1 MSLHFFDASRRSPAA
16 KPRSR
21 QPATKANAVRTAHRL
36 FACCLVA
43 SAAAASAAVVPWL
56 YTAEVPVRTQ
66 SASEREQAAAA
77 ALAEL
82 LTRATGLAP
91 LPSSGVVA
99 EALASPGPFYDRYEY
114 ARPRA
119 HGGAGAPPLL
129 VVFHFDPASVL
140 ALLRE
145 AELPVWAADRPSVL
159 AWVAVEQH
167 GERRMAAAAGGE
179 GAALAAALAVR
190 ARQRGLE
197 LTLPL
202 MDLADSTLT
211 PAALWGLF
219 WEDIDA
225 ASARYA
231 PDLLL
236 VGRVRNVGG
245 GLWRSVWD
253 LRSRGSAAPVRL
265 YDLPVATR
273 TGRRIRRG
281 EALLDAFRHDA
292 PTLAEIAAA
301 AVDSMA
307 ATLADRFAVRGQLAA
322 IDAVVRAAQTVERY
336 AALLA
341 YLQSRE
347 YIERVE
353 VRAVMA
359 EALVLRLHSRSS
371 PAQLR
376 DLLGI
381 GDVLAAAPADAAQ
394 SGALA
399 LVWRGGP

>member
-1 MSLHFFDASRRSPAA
+1 MSLHFFDASRRLPVA

-36 FACCLVA
+36 FACCLAA
-43 SAAAASAAVVPWL
+43 SGAAASAAVVPWL
-56 YTAEVPVRTQ
+56 YTAEMPVRTQ
-66 SASEREQAAAA
+66 SASEREQAAGA

-82 LTRATGLAP
+82 LSRVTGLAP
-91 LPSSGVVA
+91 LPSSPTVA
-99 EALASPGPFYDRYEY
+99 EALTTPGQFYDRYEY
-114 ARPRA
+114 ARPQA
-119 HGGAGAPPLL
+119 AAEAGAPPLL
-129 VVFHFDPASVL
+129 LVFHFDPASVL

-167 GERRMAAAAGGE
+167 GERRMATAADVDGAAIT
-179 GAALAAALAVR
+179 AALAGR
-190 ARQRGLE
+190 SRQRGLE
-197 LTLPL
+197 LKLPL
-202 MDLADSTLT
+202 MDLADSALT
-211 PAALWGLF
+211 PAAVWGLF

-231 PDLLL
+231 ADLLL
-236 VGRVRNVGG
+236 VGRVRDVGG
-245 GLWRSVWD
+245 GSWRSVWD
-253 LRSRGSAAPVRL
+253 LRSRGTAAPVRL
-265 YDLPVATR
+265 YDMPVAAR
-273 TGRRIRRG
+273 AGGRIRRG

-292 PTLAEIAAA
+292 PTLGAVAAA

-322 IDAVVRAAQTVERY
+322 IDTVVREAQTVERY

-399 LVWRGGP
+399 LVWQGGP

>member
-16 KPRSR
+16 KPRRR

-36 FACCLVA
+36 LACCLAA
-43 SAAAASAAVVPWL
+43 SGAAASAAVVPWL
-56 YTAEVPVRTQ
+56 YAGEVPVRTQ
-66 SASEREQAAAA
+66 SASEREQAAGA

-82 LTRATGLAP
+82 LTRLTGLAP
-91 LPSSGVVA
+91 LPSSAVVA
-99 EALASPGPFYDRYEY
+99 EALAAPGRFYDRYEY
-114 ARPRA
+114 ARRQAPSDP
-119 HGGAGAPPLL
+119 GALPLL
-129 VVFHFDPASVL
+129 VVFHFDPSAVL

-145 AELPVWAADRPSVL
+145 AQLPVWAADRPTVL

-167 GERRMAAAAGGE
+167 GERRMAAAAGGD
-179 GAALAAALAVR
+179 GAALAAALAGR

-202 MDLADSTLT
+202 MDLADSALT

-245 GLWRSVWD
+245 GSWRSVWD

-265 YDLPVATR
+265 YDLPVAAR
-273 TGRRIRRG
+273 AGRRIRRG

-292 PTLAEIAAA
+292 PTLAAVATA

-322 IDAVVRAAQTVERY
+322 IDAVVRQAQTVERY

-353 VRAVMA
+353 VRTVMA

-381 GDVLAAAPADAAQ
+381 GDVLVAAPADAAQ

-399 LVWRGGP
+399 LVWQGGP